1 MSKIYYGNLA
11 VKPQESPAYKTA
23 QKAGTKKRKV
33 VIHYTLP
40 LKEKLAYL
48 LLLAAMVVVA
58 GFILSRYAMIAGENY
73 QIEKMKREIADLEK
87 ESEVL
92 RIQVA
97 ELSSPERIL
106 QIANDMGLTRRDGNV
121 ATVKIAGL
129 GKVDLEE
136 STP

>member
-1 MSKIYYGNLA
+1 M
-11 VKPQESPAYKTA
+11 
-23 QKAGTKKRKV
+23 
-33 VIHYTLP
+33 
-40 LKEKLAYL
+40 KEKLAYL

-58 GFILSRYAMIAGENY
+58 GFILSRYAMIAEENY
-73 QIEKMKREIADLEK
+73 QIEKMKREIADIEK

-106 QIANDMGLTRRDGNV
+106 KIANEMGLTRRDGNV

-129 GKVDLEE
+129 EKADQAEN
-136 STP
+136 TP